1 MMMLPSGAR
10 REPATVR
17 PLGAGVGKGSRPC
30 HLGWTDRSS
39 QRSST
44 SSMVQGVFVWQT
56 KRGPSPMDPRL
67 SRPLKVHARVSADE
81 QGRRMVELTG
91 HDDELVDG
99 AAGDHLLQEMP
110 GGHWDSGIWMAS
122 MLCFSTPLDCR
133 PVWDLESQRVFPPAL
148 LILGLCCRHS

>member
-1 MMMLPSGAR
+1 
-10 REPATVR
+10 
-17 PLGAGVGKGSRPC
+17 
-30 HLGWTDRSS
+30 
-39 QRSST
+39 
-44 SSMVQGVFVWQT
+44 
-56 KRGPSPMDPRL
+56 
-67 SRPLKVHARVSADE
+67 
-81 QGRRMVELTG
+81 MVELTG

-133 PVWDLESQRVFPPAL
+133 PVWDLESQRVFPLAL